1 MKTPSSLIVT
11 VTLFP
16 FNVGT
21 IIPSDKSVLRA
32 VPAATWYNKISVSA
46 PDGSSSNDSTVP
58 SGNAANAASVGA
70 NNVNGPSPARVSAK
84 SAAITAASRVSCTG
98 LFTTISVIVIVGGRS
113 TASITCTTPLSA
125 TISATVT

>member
-16 FNVGT
+16 FNVVT

-58 SGNAANAASVGA
+58 SGKAANAASVGA
-70 NNVNGPSPARVSAK
+70 KTVKGPSPDKVSTRP
-84 SAAITAASRVSCTG
+84 AAITAASNV
-98 LFTTISVIVIVGGRS
+98 L
-113 TASITCTTPLSA
+113 
-125 TISATVT
+125 